1 MQAFY
6 VYIYFRPDT
15 GTPCYVG
22 KGRGKRWLKS
32 RSNAH
37 LCNLIAKF
45 GTAPCVKIRSGLSEA
60 EAFTTEIAL
69 IKAIGRGKNGP
80 LFNLTDGG
88 DGASGAKRT
97 AATRAKMSA
106 AMAGQQNKLG
116 HIATPKTRAKL
127 SAALRGKTKSLAH
140 RDALSAARRGRKF
153 GPFTFAHRAKISA
166 ALKGK
171 QNCLGRVLSQET
183 KTKMSVAALKRRR
196 APGGTFLCLG

>member
-60 EAFTTEIAL
+60 EAFATEIAL
-69 IKAIGRGKNGP
+69 IKAIGRGQHGP

-97 AATRAKMSA
+97 DETRAKM
-106 AMAGQQNKLG
+106 
-116 HIATPKTRAKL
+116 
-127 SAALRGKTKSLAH
+127 
-140 RDALSAARRGRKF
+140 
-153 GPFTFAHRAKISA
+153 SA

-171 QNCLGRVLSQET
+171 QNALGRIATAET
-183 KTKMSVAALKRRR
+183 RAKISAALRGKV
-196 APGGTFLCLG
+196 